1 MGATAGIMH
10 EFNATT
16 NALFTLEHLP
26 VNGRLELRAGAKV
39 TTTQDVRNDGRLYVG
54 AASVFQT
61 QKSYTQT
68 GSLQLGLG
76 APEPGKVV
84 AAGAANLGGAL
95 ALDTDPAYAPTAGTA
110 VPLVTGATSTGTFAT
125 VDGLAPRDGLSYALS
140 YGVNGP
146 VATVE
151 GTAPARPV
159 AKAVAPEPIAAPVA
173 SEVAPSSVIA
183 PLAMVDDRA
192 LVAKRGTWTRA
203 SRDGHTLSIAKRRG
217 AVLAA
222 DVKGARRLLLI
233 AEMCRT
239 CGTLEATW
247 RGRVLR
253 RVSLRSRH
261 RALKRVPL
269 ASFATPRAG
278 TLRLKLASGGS
289 AAIDAV
295 IVG

>member
-1 MGATAGIMH
+1 
-10 EFNATT
+10 
-16 NALFTLEHLP
+16 
-26 VNGRLELRAGAKV
+26 V
-39 TTTQDVRNDGRLYVG
+39 TTQDVRNDGRLYVG
-54 AASVFQT
+54 AGSRFET

-68 GSLQLGLG
+68 GSLRLGLG

-84 AAGAANLGGAL
+84 AAGAATVGGAL
-95 ALDTDPAYAPTAGTA
+95 ALETDPAYAPAPGTA

-125 VDGLAPRDGLSYALS
+125 VDGLAPRAGLSYTLS

-146 VATVE
+146 VATVV
-151 GTAPARPV
+151 GTA
-159 AKAVAPEPIAAPVA
+159 AAGAVA
-173 SEVAPSSVIA
+173 SEPGASLVMPTATT
-183 PLAMVDDRA
+183 LDDRA
-192 LVAKRGTWTRA
+192 LVAERGTWTRA
-203 SRDGHTLSIAKRRG
+203 SRDGHTLSVAKRRG

-222 DVKGARRLLLI
+222 DVKDARRLVLI

-247 RGRVLR
+247 RGRVVR

-269 ASFATPRAG
+269 ASFAAPRAG
-278 TLRLKLASGGS
+278 TLRLKLATRGS